1 MIILKDILTP
11 LEWRTT
17 MSILKT
23 TKTVFGQDDYYLF
36 KKMVMVVGFIHGLE
50 SYIAYEHFIDTA
62 LELIKL
68 YNISPINT
76 FKFHDRRITDSFFG
90 VSKKH
95 ILEST
100 LEEIRDEMASKRLE
114 MLKAQEIQELNYEA
128 RKLYNSRRIPKYH

>member
-1 MIILKDILTP
+1 MITLKEVLSP
-11 LEWRTT
+11 LEWRNT
-17 MSILKT
+17 MQILKM

-50 SYIAYEHFIDTA
+50 SYIPYERFINTA
-62 LELIKL
+62 LDLIKL
-68 YNISPINT
+68 YNMSPINT
-76 FKFHDRRITDSFFG
+76 FAFHDRIMTASFFG

-114 MLKAQEIQELNYEA
+114 MLELQKINPFQLKQGY
-128 RKLYNSRRIPKYH
+128 